1 MLDHL
6 SHVLSSEGF
15 MPHGMCY
22 LWQPPLLA
30 LHVISDALIAL
41 AYATIP
47 FTLLYFVRRRRDL
60 QFNWMFVC
68 FAVFIVAC
76 GTTHVMEIVTVWNPL
91 YWLSGSIKAIT
102 AMASVPTAILLL
114 KLVPAALELPSPSAL
129 QQQIEIRERAE
140 LEVRKINEQ
149 LEARVAERTAQL
161 ESTNLQLRNE
171 IRHRQQAEETLRS
184 SQQLLGAIVDNSAA
198 AIYAKDLEGRYLLT
212 NRFMEEAFGLKRG
225 EILGRTDH
233 SLFEHDAAERYQEY
247 DRRALAANAAIQEEE
262 VALLEDGPHTYISVK
277 AALRDET
284 GKAYA
289 IFGISTDI
297 TERKRSEEHQRAQLE
312 RLSLLD
318 RTTRA
323 IGERQDLLS
332 IYQVVLR
339 SVEEALG
346 LDLAMFC
353 TREGETSFVTVTCVG
368 AASLP
373 LANKLALFEHT
384 KIVLNQSGLERC
396 FDGLLV
402 HEPDLSTATL
412 HFPERLARA
421 GLRSLVI
428 APIAIEGRVTG
439 VMLCAR
445 RTAHGFSSS
454 DCEFLRQLTQHVA
467 LAAHQARLYDSLQK
481 AYEDLQQSQQS
492 VLQQERLRA
501 LGQMASGIAHDI
513 NNALSPAAIYT
524 QSLLEREETLSTR
537 AREQLVI
544 IQRAI
549 DDVANTVAR
558 MREFYRTREPQ
569 LQHGTVDAKMLLQQV
584 IELTRA
590 RWSDMPQERGVVIT
604 LATDFADDLP
614 PITGADSEIRDAITN
629 LILNAVDSMPDG
641 GTLTIRTFRE
651 PSSDRIGIDVR
662 DTGLGMSDKV
672 RARCLEPFYTT
683 KGERGTGM
691 GLAMVY
697 GMIQRHSG
705 EVQIESEPGKGTTMR
720 LLFPGVS
727 AASELRLA
735 GAPIEVAPLRLLIID
750 DDPLILQSV
759 RHILE
764 SDGHA
769 VEMAGGGQEG
779 IDAFTAAHARGEP
792 FEVVITDLG
801 MPHVDG
807 RTVAAAIKTVAPA
820 TPVVMLTGWGHRLL
834 ADGGNPEHVDRVL
847 SKPPK
852 LAELRQ
858 ALADLTQDRASSER
872 GPDAAT

>member
-1 MLDHL
+1 
-6 SHVLSSEGF
+6 

-30 LHVISDALIAL
+30 LHVISDAFIAL

-47 FTLLYFVRRRRDL
+47 FTLLYFVRKRRDL

-68 FAVFIVAC
+68 FAIFIVAC
-76 GTTHVMEIVTVWNPL
+76 GTTHIMEIVTVWHPL
-91 YWLSGSIKAIT
+91 YWLSGSVKAIT
-102 AMASVPTAILLL
+102 ALASVPTAFLLL
-114 KLVPAALELPSPSAL
+114 KLVPTALKLPSPAAL
-129 QQQIEIRERAE
+129 QHQIEIRERAE
-140 LEVRKINEQ
+140 LEVRKINER

-161 ESTNLQLRNE
+161 ESVNLQLRTE
-171 IRHRQQAEETLRS
+171 IRHRQQAEETMRAS
-184 SQQLLGAIVDNSAA
+184 RQLLEAIVDNSGA

-212 NRFMEEAFGLKRG
+212 NRFMEESFGLKRG
-225 EILGRTDH
+225 EMLGLTDH
-233 SLFEHDAAERYQEY
+233 ALFAHDAAEKYREL
-247 DRRALAANAAIQEEE
+247 DRRAVTATAAIHEEE
-262 VALLEDGPHTYISVK
+262 VALRDDGPHTYLSVK
-277 AALRDET
+277 AALRDES
-284 GKAYA
+284 GKPYA

-297 TERKRSEEHQRAQLE
+297 TERKQADEHQRAQLE

-323 IGERQDLLS
+323 IAERQDLLS

-346 LDLAMFC
+346 LDLAIFC
-353 TREGETSFVTVTCVG
+353 TREGETTFVTVTSVG

-373 LANKLALFEHT
+373 LANQLALFEQT
-384 KIVLNQSGLERC
+384 KIAVNQNGLERC
-396 FDGLLV
+396 FDGSLV
-402 HEPDLSTATL
+402 YEPDISTSTL
-412 HFPERLARA
+412 IFPERLARA

-428 APIAIEGRVTG
+428 APLTIEGKVMG

-445 RTAHGFSSS
+445 RTIQSFSSS

-467 LAAHQARLYDSLQK
+467 LAAHQAKLYDSLQQ
-481 AYEDLQQSQQS
+481 AYEDLQLSQAS
-492 VLQQERLRA
+492 TLQQERLRA

-524 QSLLEREETLSTR
+524 QSLLEHEENLSTR
-537 AREQLVI
+537 AREQLVV

-569 LQHGTVDAKMLLQQV
+569 LQHGTVDVRALLQQV

-590 RWSDMPQERGVVIT
+590 RWSDMPQERGVVIK
-604 LATDFADDLP
+604 LATEFADDLP
-614 PITGADSEIRDAITN
+614 PITGADSEIRDAMTN
-629 LILNAVDSMPDG
+629 LILNAVDAMPEG
-641 GTLTIRTFRE
+641 GTLTIRTFRDPVSE
-651 PSSDRIGIDVR
+651 RIGIEVR

-672 RARCLEPFYTT
+672 LARCLEPFYTT

-697 GMIQRHSG
+697 GMTQRHSG
-705 EVQIESEPGKGTTMR
+705 EVQIESEPGSGTTMR
-720 LLFPGVS
+720 LMFPGVG
-727 AASELRLA
+727 AAAALHLA
-735 GAPIEVAPLRLLIID
+735 GAPLELAPMRLLIVD

-769 VEMAGGGQEG
+769 VEVAGGGQDG
-779 IDAFTAAHARGEP
+779 IDAFSAAHARGER

-807 RTVAAAIKTVAPA
+807 RTVAAAIKAVSPG
-820 TPVVMLTGWGHRLL
+820 TPVIMLTGWGHRLL

-852 LAELRQ
+852 LAELRK
-858 ALADLTQDRASSER
+858 ALGDLARPRAN
-872 GPDAAT
+872 DAPGLAT